1 MKHIFTLFLNQKRR
15 YGGMLAEQML
25 VFFVLLFCF
34 VVVGE
39 KIAQY
44 FSPGILNTKNTV
56 KCMLLPVSPSE
67 YLSSSELQQK
77 MDRVVEKVRKSSMV
91 IAFGKSKW
99 LVPYTCPEEMYLSDS
114 IQIGTRKI
122 HVFLKFADNYMNQVF
137 QLQMEEGEWLTDE
150 LLEDGSC
157 PAVIT
162 SQLMQELGWSRGI
175 GKRIHYKGTVF
186 TIVGIV
192 TGIKQEPL
200 KASRPTM
207 IVPNRIQPDQW
218 FEYMV
223 RVKEGETDN
232 FRNLMNKEF
241 NLMMGEER
249 AIVTDIAGTTRDLV
263 EGQIHIG
270 SVQLNLIDTAGIR
283 ESNDKIEQIGIEKS
297 QEKLKDA
304 KLVLLVFDGSKEL
317 DEEDKQLLELTKDK
331 MRLIIYNKLDKT
343 EADKDGIWISASNKE
358 IQPLIDALENLYQND
373 LLKEDPLLSNERQIG
388 LLNLAKEDMLRAKE
402 AMNRMVEP
410 DLIEI
415 DIQAAHDHLKEILG
429 EVHREDLLD
438 TLFSK
443 FCLGK

>member
-1 MKHIFTLFLNQKRR
+1 MAFPSRW
-15 YGGMLAEQML
+15 
-25 VFFVLLFCF
+25 
-34 VVVGE
+34 
-39 KIAQY
+39 
-44 FSPGILNTKNTV
+44 GILR
-56 KCMLLPVSPSE
+56 LPSP
-67 YLSSSELQQK
+67 SELQQK

-241 NLMMGEER
+241 NLMMG
-249 AIVTDIAGTTRDLV
+249 
-263 EGQIHIG
+263 
-270 SVQLNLIDTAGIR
+270 
-283 ESNDKIEQIGIEKS
+283 
-297 QEKLKDA
+297 
-304 KLVLLVFDGSKEL
+304 KEPV
-317 DEEDKQLLELTKDK
+317 
-331 MRLIIYNKLDKT
+331 RL
-343 EADKDGIWISASNKE
+343 S
-358 IQPLIDALENLYQND
+358 
-373 LLKEDPLLSNERQIG
+373 
-388 LLNLAKEDMLRAKE
+388 
-402 AMNRMVEP
+402 
-410 DLIEI
+410 
-415 DIQAAHDHLKEILG
+415 
-429 EVHREDLLD
+429 
-438 TLFSK
+438 F
-443 FCLGK
+443 